1 VHETDRV
8 LVGLD
13 AIIVM
18 IAVFLAVGAG
28 IVGFYVG
35 RGTAGSDKAST
46 QPTTTSAAS
55 PAGKAVFASAGCG
68 NCHTLKAAG
77 STGTVGPNLDDAH
90 PSRALVVNRVTNGKG
105 GMPSFKGQLT
115 TAQIQAVAQFVS
127 TGK

>member
-1 VHETDRV
+1 M
-8 LVGLD
+8 
-13 AIIVM
+13 IV
-18 IAVFLAVGAG
+18 VFLAVGAG
-28 IVGFYVG
+28 VVGFFIG
-35 RGTAGSDKAST
+35 RDTADSGSSSSGAA
-46 QPTTTSAAS
+46 TTTATTTPA